1 MDLENPIF
9 TLTLS
14 LFFLMDAIGNIPV
27 FIAILKKYP
36 LKKQRWI
43 IVRELT
49 IALLMMITFY
59 FGGNFFLDSLGI
71 SKETVRIAGGIV
83 LLIISLKLIFPSRE
97 NEEKEDI
104 KEPFIVPLAIPLIA
118 GPAILASLMIYS
130 GQDIRTF
137 DVVLSILIAWSL
149 STLILLCA
157 PFLQK
162 ILGHRGIA
170 ALERLMGL
178 ILILISIQM
187 FIDGI
192 DGFISCKLAA

>member
-49 IALLMMITFY
+49 IALLTMITFY

-130 GQDIRTF
+130 GQDIKTF

>member
-36 LKKQRWI
+36 VKKQRWI

-49 IALLMMITFY
+49 IALLTMITFY

-130 GQDIRTF
+130 GQDIKTF

>member
-49 IALLMMITFY
+49 IALLTMITFY

>member
-1 MDLENPIF
+1 
-9 TLTLS
+9 
-14 LFFLMDAIGNIPV
+14 
-27 FIAILKKYP
+27 
-36 LKKQRWI
+36 
-43 IVRELT
+43 
-49 IALLMMITFY
+49 MITFY

-130 GQDIRTF
+130 GQDIKTF

>member
-1 MDLENPIF
+1 MNLENPIF

-43 IVRELT
+43 IIRELT
-49 IALLMMITFY
+49 IALFTMLAFY

-97 NEEKEDI
+97 DEEKEDK

-130 GQDIRTF
+130 GQDIKTF

-192 DGFISCKLAA
+192 DGFISCKLAS